1 MARRHRRG
9 DANTQQGD
17 TGLSSR
23 KLAAIMDP
31 IQGIKPHK
39 DSSLAMLL
47 EAQRRGYEIYCGDL
61 GDIWLDGAEPRGRLT
76 KMNVFDATD
85 HWFEPGGTVEIDLG
99 EMDVILMRKD
109 PPFDIQYVFSTY
121 VLEQAERH
129 GTVIVNH
136 PQGLRDANEKAF
148 VAWFPDCVP
157 ATLIAR
163 SLEEMRKFTA
173 EHKRVVVKPLDMMGG
188 RSVFATDIDDG
199 NHNVILETVSDYGR
213 KYTILQ
219 EYIPEIVETGDRRIL
234 LIDGE
239 PIPHALARIP
249 APGDH
254 RGNMDAGART
264 EVQPLTDREWS
275 ICQRIGPLLREKGL
289 LFTGIDIIGDS
300 MTELN
305 VTSPTGIRELQRE
318 TGLPIVEQLFDAISS
333 QCQSTQRNS

>member
-1 MARRHRRG
+1 M
-9 DANTQQGD
+9 
-17 TGLSSR
+17 SSR

-39 DSSLAMLL
+39 DSSLAMML
-47 EAQRRGYEIYCGDL
+47 EAQKRGYEIFCGDL
-61 GDIWLDGAEPRGRLT
+61 ADIWLHGAEPRGRLT
-76 KMNVFDATD
+76 KLKVFDGAD
-85 HWFEPGGTVEIDLG
+85 HWFELGDTVEIDLG

-121 VLEQAERH
+121 VLEQAERQ
-129 GTVIVNH
+129 GAVIVNH

-157 ATLIAR
+157 ATLIVR
-163 SLEEMRKFTA
+163 SLEEMRKFIA

-199 NHNVILETVSDYGR
+199 NHNVIFETVSDYGR

-219 EYIPEIVETGDRRIL
+219 QYIPEIVESGDRRIL

-239 PIPHALARIP
+239 PIPFAMARIP
-249 APGDH
+249 VHGDH
-254 RGNMDAGART
+254 RGNMDAGARI
-264 EVQPLTDREWS
+264 EVHPLTDRERS
-275 ICQRIGPLLREKGL
+275 ICDRIGPMLREKGL
-289 LFTGIDIIGDS
+289 LFTGIDIIGDY

-333 QCQSTQRNS
+333 HCQSIKRSS